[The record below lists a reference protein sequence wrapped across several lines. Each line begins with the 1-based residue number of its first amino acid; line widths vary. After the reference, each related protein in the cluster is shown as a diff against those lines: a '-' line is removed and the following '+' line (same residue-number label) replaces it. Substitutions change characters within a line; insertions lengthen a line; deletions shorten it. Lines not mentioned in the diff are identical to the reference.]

1 MSVLVRGRLISYINI
16 YHLFAEHIISNR
28 FLSSLERS
36 GVFVFGGETWH
47 LRKRRWRNLAEA
59 PSNTH
64 NKRSLFRTSPICH
77 RHLAVGISQQVK
89 EYKHT
94 HTHAHTRTH
103 THTHTDTHTLMSNK
117 IMINNL
123 QITRERVQFLVKL
136 QFSVVQLLN
145 MSSLQILLK
154 RIERR
159 Y

>member
-1 MSVLVRGRLISYINI
+1 M
-16 YHLFAEHIISNR
+16 
-28 FLSSLERS
+28 
-36 GVFVFGGETWH
+36 
-47 LRKRRWRNLAEA
+47 
-59 PSNTH
+59 
-64 NKRSLFRTSPICH
+64 CH

-123 QITRERVQFLVKL
+123 QITRERAQFLVKL